1 MRHISIIPLFSHMN
15 QPCDQDEN
23 IVGRALYELIRICN
37 EIDLN
42 MHDAEKNSPDKI
54 VIKRGRKEI
63 KVML

>member
-1 MRHISIIPLFSHMN
+1 MN